1 MLQGTPCDI
10 EISSTI
16 YSGKICSVHMYNTF
30 ILEFQINTMSRIKN
44 NLKVPKYSRLRNK
57 HRGTLIK
64 FWTFIQ
70 GLRFLLERVMYIFFS
85 KYPLFYGM
93 GMAFLPDVP
102 GATFIPGAASIP
114 ESRIFKSSFYSRVC
128 YDGTSAIFH

>member
-44 NLKVPKYSRLRNK
+44 NSKVPKYSRAVSIQECVMMAQVQYF
-57 HRGTLIK
+57 IK
-64 FWTFIQ
+64 KTIFQTSFDTFQ
-70 GLRFLLERVMYIFFS
+70 
-85 KYPLFYGM
+85 
-93 GMAFLPDVP
+93 
-102 GATFIPGAASIP
+102 ASIGRL
-114 ESRIFKSSFYSRVC
+114 SQNMKINK
-128 YDGTSAIFH
+128 